1 MSQLEEVS
9 TADLEKQIDTSKNSM
24 ILSENEDNYVFP
36 GDEMIPVVVPP
47 PPPPNS
53 TEENNDSNNDMDY
66 ERHSNSEGETGD
78 EDDEKYV
85 DVDVDV
91 DDDVDVDVDVDN
103 DDDDEENSTPQN
115 IKIPTD
121 EAEMLVSDDEEEEEL
136 SSDDEDSDVFQK
148 LDNDINKDVLM
159 SHHPESQFS
168 SYNEILALCKIVRD
182 KSGKIIDPL
191 HTTVPFLTKYE
202 MARVLGVRAKQLNN
216 GSDPFITTPNN
227 IIEGAIIAEME
238 LREKKL
244 PFIIR
249 RPLPNGSSEYWK
261 IEDLEVLSF

>member
-1 MSQLEEVS
+1 MSLEEVS
-9 TADLEKQIDTSKNSM
+9 TADLEKQIDTSENSM
-24 ILSENEDNYVFP
+24 ILSENEDDDVFP
-36 GDEMIPVVVPP
+36 GDEMIPVVVQRPP
-47 PPPPNS
+47 PGS

-66 ERHSNSEGETGD
+66 ERHSNSEGETD
-78 EDDEKYV
+78 EE
-85 DVDVDV
+85 
-91 DDDVDVDVDVDN
+91 
-103 DDDDEENSTPQN
+103 DDDDIDVGEEDDNDEESETPQN
-115 IKIPTD
+115 IKISTE

-136 SSDDEDSDVFQK
+136 SSDDEDNEVFQK

-182 KSGKIIDPL
+182 KGGKIIDPL

-202 MARVLGVRAKQLNN
+202 MARVLGVRAKQINN
-216 GSDPFITTPNN
+216 GADPFITIPNN

-238 LREKKL
+238 LKEKKL